1 MFLPI
6 NRGDMNA
13 RDWHYLDF
21 LLITGDAYVDHSS
34 FAAAIISRHLE
45 HLGYRVGILAQ
56 PDITNDSR
64 FLEMGKP
71 RLGVLISGGNMDSM
85 LCRYSATKNPRH
97 KDDYSPGGKFR
108 RPDYATTVYAQ
119 KARELFGDKMPIII
133 GGIEASLRRFAH
145 YDYWQD
151 VVLPSVLV
159 SSGADLLS
167 YGMGELTTEQIAAR
181 LSGGGT
187 VADCHDIAGVAY
199 LTEDDKELPAGSQ
212 RIFLPSLAEVIKD
225 KKSFAKA
232 FCLQEQEQN
241 FFDGKAL
248 VQKHGDSYLVV
259 NRPQRPL
266 TAEEMD
272 TVYELPYERRWHPSY
287 DKAGGIAAFDEVR
300 FSLTSHRGCFG
311 GCSFCSINFHQGRII
326 QSRSSESILREAEI
340 ICQMPDFKGNIH
352 DVGGPTAN
360 FRGQVCQKALKAGPC
375 RNRQCLSP
383 NICPRLPK
391 DSSEYEKLLTDLRK
405 MEGVKKVF
413 VRSGLRFDYA
423 LAEKSRSFLHT
434 LCRYH
439 ISGQL
444 KIAPEHIS
452 DSVLKYMGK
461 PGAASYFDFAREYK
475 QINKLLNKNQ
485 HLVSYFMSSHPGCT
499 LAEAARLAA
508 YFHKMNMHP
517 EQVQDFIP
525 TPGTRSTCMYYTELN
540 PYNMEKIYVAKGEHK
555 AMQRALLQAHLPENA
570 ELAEKALKL
579 SGKENLAE
587 KLQEKPTEISNKNNK
602 DGTDNKKHSRGKS
615 NPSKGK
621 PKNGKLQNGKP
632 KDAKFK
638 DAKPKDAKFKDVKS
652 KDVKSKDVKPKDV
665 MPQNAKPQNSK
676 PKNAKPKSTKPKNGK
691 SQKGKP
697 QNAKQ

>member
-6 NRGDMNA
+6 NRSDMNA

-34 FAAAIISRHLE
+34 FAAAIISRYLE
-45 HLGYRVGILAQ
+45 HLGYRVGVLAQ
-56 PDITNDSR
+56 PDINNDSR
-64 FLEMGKP
+64 FLEMGRP
-71 RLGVLISGGNMDSM
+71 RLAVLISGGNMDSM
-85 LCRYSATKNPRH
+85 LCHYTANKNPRY

-108 RPDYATTVYAQ
+108 RPDYAVTAYAQ
-119 KARELFGDKMPIII
+119 KARKLFGDKTPIII

-151 VVLPSVLV
+151 QVLPSVLV
-159 SSGADLLS
+159 SSGADLLC
-167 YGMGELTTEQIAAR
+167 YGMGELTSKQIAAR
-181 LSGGGT
+181 LSGRGT
-187 VADCHDIAGVAY
+187 AADCRDIAGLAY
-199 LTEDDKELPAGSQ
+199 LLEEEKDLPPASE
-212 RIFLPSLAEVIKD
+212 RIFLPSFTEVSKD
-225 KKSFAKA
+225 KRAFAKA
-232 FCLQEQEQN
+232 YRVQEQEQN

-248 VQKHGDSYLVV
+248 IQKHGEKYLVV

-266 TAEEMD
+266 TTQEID
-272 TVYELPYERRWHPSY
+272 NIYELPYERLWHPCY
-287 DKAGGIAAFDEVR
+287 DKAGGIAAFAEVR

-326 QSRSSESILREAEI
+326 QSRSSESVLREAQI
-340 ICQMPDFKGNIH
+340 ISQMPDFKGNIH

-360 FRGQVCQKALKAGPC
+360 FRGQVCQKALKVGPC

-405 MEGVKKVF
+405 IPGVKKVF

-423 LAEKSRSFLHT
+423 LAEKSRAFLHT

-461 PGAASYFDFAREYK
+461 SGAASYFDFIREYK

-485 HLVSYFMSSHPGCT
+485 HLVAYFMSAHPGCT
-499 LAEAARLAA
+499 LKDAAELAE

-525 TPGTRSTCMYYTELN
+525 TPGTCSTCMYYTELN
-540 PYNMEKIYVAKGEHK
+540 PYTMEKIYVAKGKHK

-570 ELAEKALKL
+570 ELAAQALKL
-579 SGKENLAE
+579 CNKENLAQ
-587 KLQEKPTEISNKNNK
+587 KLQEKPSVTYNKN
-602 DGTDNKKHSRGKS
+602 KKARAVKQTKAQTKTTAL
-615 NPSKGK
+615 NPK
-621 PKNGKLQNGKP
+621 PQ
-632 KDAKFK
+632 
-638 DAKPKDAKFKDVKS
+638 KS
-652 KDVKSKDVKPKDV
+652 KL
-665 MPQNAKPQNSK
+665 
-676 PKNAKPKSTKPKNGK
+676 KNAT
-691 SQKGKP
+691 Q
-697 QNAKQ
+697 AKKTGGGRKK